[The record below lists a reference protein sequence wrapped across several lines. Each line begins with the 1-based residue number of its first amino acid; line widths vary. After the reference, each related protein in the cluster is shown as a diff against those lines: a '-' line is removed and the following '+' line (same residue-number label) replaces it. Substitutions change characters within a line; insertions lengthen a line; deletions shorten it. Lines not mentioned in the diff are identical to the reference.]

1 MRSRFGIFAIL
12 LVLGG
17 CAGAIPESKPQPMDG
32 QGLKPR
38 PVVQPVTPAPAPR
51 PIQPEGHW
59 TEWPLARGNWVYS
72 RDNRG
77 SLGYFGE
84 TGKNALVTLRCD
96 KARNRIYLSR
106 AGELQQPQ
114 IQVKTSSTSKVLTAA
129 SAGGTP
135 SYVAAE
141 LSTLDPILDAMAYS
155 RGRFTVEA
163 SGHQPLAIPAWAEIS
178 RIIEDCRG

>member
-1 MRSRFGIFAIL
+1 MRSRFGLFTTL
-12 LVLGG
+12 LLLGG
-17 CAGAIPESKPQPMDG
+17 CAGAIPEPKPQPMDG
-32 QGLKPR
+32 PALKPR
-38 PVVQPVTPAPAPR
+38 PVVQPVVLTTAPR

-59 TEWPLARGNWVYS
+59 TEWPLAPGNWVYS
-72 RDNRG
+72 RDSRG
-77 SLGYFGE
+77 SIGYFGE

-106 AGELQQPQ
+106 SGELAQPQ
-114 IQVKTSSTSKVLTAA
+114 MQVKTSSTSKTLTAA

-135 SYVAAE
+135 PYVAAE

-163 SGHQPLAIPAWAEIS
+163 GGLQPLAIPAWAEIS
-178 RIIEDCRG
+178 RIIEDCRA